1 MKILNRGIILI
12 SMFLFIG
19 CFYPFVPYKP
29 SIAFLV
35 DSDHSY
41 AIMEDGKFSRMGINR
56 NDINKMDNIISNKYK
71 IKFST
76 NAITVDKRDRDIQIK
91 FYDDLKIIVGGKEYI
106 LKKENIK
113 INESQNWAPEY
124 IFEDIGIDIRK
135 TDDFEYILDIGEIEI
150 YNNRNGEIIKPR
162 TKIPPIL
169 FKKTYYV
176 AIMYNP
182 QGTDYDLYYNGWAE
196 DFPKDTSTLKKIGGT
211 HTSEKEIKF
220 PEIKI
225 LSK

>member
-1 MKILNRGIILI
+1 MKKLIRSIIL
-12 SMFLFIG
+12 MFLFVG
-19 CFYPFVPYKP
+19 CVYPLVPYKP

-35 DSDHSY
+35 SADRSY
-41 AIMEDGKFSRMGINR
+41 AIMKNGKFNRMGIDR
-56 NDINKMDNIISNKYK
+56 DDISRMDNIIENKYK
-71 IKFST
+71 IMFGT
-76 NAITVDKRDRDIQIK
+76 NSLTVDDRDKDMRIK
-91 FYDDLKIIVGGKEYI
+91 FYDDLKMTVGGKEYI
-106 LKKENIK
+106 LKKEDIK
-113 INESQNWAPEY
+113 INERQNWAPDY